1 MLTSEQFIE
10 KIEQILNYYNLS
22 ASLFAEK
29 IGVQRSSLSHLLS
42 GRNKP
47 SLDFVIKIV
56 EEFPEVDLY
65 WFLFNQGSFP
75 KEEKKENPITENRIF
90 EKKYFENSN
99 NEISSR
105 EIMPLNL
112 FDNEQEE
119 AIFENKSQNNSLITN
134 SPITNSLFQES
145 NKPNNSLD
153 NISNHKVVDIFED
166 KKTEFHNSTPTNI
179 IDSNINSE
187 KKPNFST
194 PELKINPKI
203 KKLILIYEDG
213 FFEEYN
219 YR

>member
-75 KEEKKENPITENRIF
+75 KEEKNENPIA
-90 EKKYFENSN
+90 
-99 NEISSR
+99 
-105 EIMPLNL
+105 
-112 FDNEQEE
+112 FDMTL
-119 AIFENKSQNNSLITN
+119 SYLIT
-134 SPITNSLFQES
+134 LGVFDGKFDALEKAFQS
-145 NKPNNSLD
+145 KFTKKVTKNLSSSSIASAKQSAVADNRSTSQILKTHLKKKNNKQ
-153 NISNHKVVDIFED
+153 
-166 KKTEFHNSTPTNI
+166 
-179 IDSNINSE
+179 
-187 KKPNFST
+187 
-194 PELKINPKI
+194 
-203 KKLILIYEDG
+203 
-213 FFEEYN
+213 
-219 YR
+219 